1 MRAVIF
7 DMDGLMFDTE
17 RLVQASWNFSGE
29 KLGYPH
35 LGEEIYHTLGFDKR
49 AREAYFKS
57 RYGSNFPFETFQI
70 FSSLFF
76 HRYIKVNGLPTKPG
90 LFELLD
96 YLKKEHY
103 LIALATS
110 SSRKTAL
117 HHLSAVGIR
126 DYFSCIISGDL
137 VHKAKPDPEIYQ
149 LAIAKLRLPSDSC
162 FALEDSYHGLKAA
175 SLAGAKA
182 IFVPDLLQD
191 EEPVKDFIV
200 CKCAS
205 LYEVITYLEHH

>member
-1 MRAVIF
+1 MKAVIF

-17 RLVQASWNFSGE
+17 RLVQASWQFAGE
-29 KLGYPH
+29 KLGYH
-35 LGEEIYHTLGFDKR
+35 NFGENIYHTLGFGKR
-49 AREAYFKS
+49 DREAYFKKQ
-57 RYGSNFPFETFQI
+57 YGMNFPFETFQV

-76 HRYIKVNGLPTKPG
+76 HRYIKMHGLPTKPG

-96 YLKKEHY
+96 YLTKNHY

-117 HHLSAVGIR
+117 HHLAAVGIS
-126 DYFSCIISGDL
+126 DYFTCIISGDL

-149 LAIAKLRLPSDSC
+149 LAISQLQIPCESC

-175 SLAGAKA
+175 YLAGAKA

-191 EEPVKDFIV
+191 EGPVKDFIV
-200 CKCAS
+200 AKCAS
-205 LYEVITYLEHH
+205 LHEIITYLENH